1 MGWGGRSLHYIKNIP
16 FFLLICLNNKML
28 FFFGDSLIRASMKVA
43 SYHWKQIH
51 IHMQK
56 KKKIHNKFSFTFCL
70 PCPLWKLILR
80 AVHKVSEIE
89 FTAIKACA
97 DYEWWNIIYKLCASW
112 KIFLICNLK
121 YGKQLRKKLLFD
133 CIAQEC
139 QLKDARM
146 HL

>member
-1 MGWGGRSLHYIKNIP
+1 
-16 FFLLICLNNKML
+16 ML

-56 KKKIHNKFSFTFCL
+56 KNHNKFSFTFCL

-121 YGKQLRKKLLFD
+121 YGKQLRKKITFWLY
-133 CIAQEC
+133 C
-139 QLKDARM
+139 ARVSIKGCENALINTLCYESM
-146 HL
+146 GSRSDYK